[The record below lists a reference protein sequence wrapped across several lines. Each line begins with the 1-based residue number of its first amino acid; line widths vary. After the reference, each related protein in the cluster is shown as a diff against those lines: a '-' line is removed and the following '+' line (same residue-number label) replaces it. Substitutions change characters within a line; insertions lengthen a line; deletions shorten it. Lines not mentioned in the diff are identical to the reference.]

1 MPIWRIENFF
11 QFGDT
16 IPSQYG
22 EFLYEYEYECMS
34 VNRHIYWVWV
44 GVHCHKIEVVGMIYT
59 YITFLPCLLA
69 IIFSLYIDM

>member
-1 MPIWRIENFF
+1 MPIWRLENFG

-16 IPSQYG
+16 NPSQYG
-22 EFLYEYEYECMS
+22 EFLYES